1 MRFKRRSA
9 SLVAA
14 AMGALILA
22 PIQPPSAFAN
32 TAVAKN
38 TTLSVSTASLI
49 LFASATQTYTN
60 TGVQFT
66 TIVTNGARKNFY
78 INNSGNF
85 SLSRFTLTITL
96 PASSNVSTFRRCN
109 VNVDFSGPTTCASGS
124 TTNVTI
130 TPGSAV
136 TYTLPT
142 TPNSFYVFQ
151 IVQNKTGTMKVDVT
165 ANTAFITTGVSN
177 S

>member
-1 MRFKRRSA
+1 MRFKRKSA

-22 PIQPPSAFAN
+22 PIQPPTAFAT

-38 TTLSVSTASLI
+38 STLSVSTGSLI
-49 LFASATQTYTN
+49 LFTSAAQTFTN

-66 TIVTNGARKNFY
+66 TIVNGGARKNFY
-78 INNSGNF
+78 INNSGSF

-96 PASSNVSTFRRCN
+96 PINSNVSTFRRCDL
-109 VNVDFSGPTTCASGS
+109 NVDFSAPTTCATGS
-124 TTNVTI
+124 TTNVSI

-151 IVQNKTGTMKVDVT
+151 IVQNKTGTMHVDVT
-165 ANTAFITTGVSN
+165 ANSAFITSGVSN